1 MANHD
6 QFGIYVIK
14 DNGAGDSS
22 LPFFSM
28 SSQVAVR
35 QFAQSLRACPP
46 SMRPDMEL
54 VAIGHYDHS
63 NLELIDAPEVSICLG
78 SDEEIQKMI
87 ENDKKFYERISV
99 DQLPVSEAKEHE

>member
-1 MANHD
+1 MSNRD

-22 LPFFSM
+22 LRFCYGYTCGH
-28 SSQVAVR
+28 SSV
-35 QFAQSLRACPP
+35 LRITSGLSP

-63 NLELIDAPEVSICLG
+63 NLEITDDPEVSICLG
-78 SDEEIQKMI
+78 SDDEIQKML
-87 ENDKKFYERISV
+87 ENDRKFYERVSV
-99 DQLPVSEAKEHE
+99 DQLPVSEVKEHE